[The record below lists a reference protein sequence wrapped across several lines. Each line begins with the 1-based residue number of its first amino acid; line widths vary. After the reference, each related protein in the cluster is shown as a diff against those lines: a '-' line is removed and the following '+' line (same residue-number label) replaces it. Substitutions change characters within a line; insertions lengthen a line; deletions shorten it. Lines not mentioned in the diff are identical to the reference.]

1 MKKFFAFFIIAT
13 VVSGGYS
20 YGQSNEKSK
29 ISYGVKAGIN
39 LASYQVGSDYR
50 TEVKEAGGMILPLI
64 SFHVGGYADFSIT
77 DAFSVQGGLTLSG
90 KGHKERYSY
99 DEDDFGLGGAGTSG
113 GTATYIEKLM
123 YLEVPVNAVYKT
135 GRFYMGAG
143 PYLGYAL
150 SGKWIEKGEDDDNTD
165 NFNDS
170 GKIIFGG
177 DEGYKRVDFG
187 INLLAGY
194 QLKNKINLG
203 IGYSLGL
210 SNKDDSDYWSSKNR
224 VFSLSVGY
232 SLGK

>member
-1 MKKFFAFFIIAT
+1 MKKFLSFFIIASMIT
-13 VVSGGYS
+13 GSYS
-20 YGQSNEKSK
+20 YGQSNGKSK

-50 TEVKEAGGMILPLI
+50 ADVKEAGGMILPLI
-64 SFHVGGYADFSIT
+64 SFHVGGYADFPIT
-77 DAFSVQGGLTLSG
+77 NAFSVQGGLTLSG

-99 DEDDFGLGGAGTSG
+99 DEDDFGFDGG
-113 GTATYIEKLM
+113 GTATFIEKLM

-150 SGKWIEKGEDDDNTD
+150 SGKWIEKGVDDYGDGDTD
-165 NFNDS
+165 SFYDS
-170 GKIIFGG
+170 GKIRFGG
-177 DEGYKRVDFG
+177 DEGYKRTDFG

-194 QLKNKINLG
+194 QLKNKITLG
-203 IGYSLGL
+203 IGYCLGL

-232 SLGK
+232 SFGK